1 MSQLGAGARH
11 APGSGDEGRHD
22 AQGHHH
28 GSRRARLPQLQR
40 RLPGRPGDEG
50 RGLHCRADSRHRRPE
65 VSRLAGGAALP
76 GWDSDRPRGR
86 ARRARAERGGR
97 RGRPRLLR
105 PLAPG
110 GDAQGVGRARSGRR
124 LQAPRAGRDDAAQLE
139 ARRRDLRRPDRQR
152 QEPDEP
158 PDRGAPARRRA
169 QGGPRAA
176 SDAVRRPRADA
187 RAALRDAGRH
197 RRLRPDRRGARG
209 VRAPGRARDGDVRGR
224 RLRRHPRAGPGRGRR
239 DRLGRRQ
246 QRLPILPPR
255 PADHG
260 GRPAQGGPR
269 AQVPPGRDEPAHGGR
284 RRHQQ
289 GRQRR
294 RPLDR
299 ARARGHRGGQPAT
312 RPWCA
317 PSRR

>member
-1 MSQLGAGARH
+1 MRKVIIMGAGGRDFHNFNVVYRDDPETEVVAFT
-11 APGSGDEGRHD
+11 AAQIPGIDD
-22 AQGHHH
+22 
-28 GSRRARLPQLQR
+28 RRYPA
-40 RLPGRPGDEG
+40 
-50 RGLHCRADSRHRRPE
+50 S
-65 VSRLAGGAALP
+65 LAGPRYPDGIPIVPEAELAALVQSEEV
-76 GWDSDRPRGR
+76 DEVVLAYSDLSH
-86 ARRARAERGGR
+86 A
-97 RGRPRLLR
+97 
-105 PLAPG
+105 G

-124 LQAPRAGRDDAAQLE
+124 LQAARARRDDAAQLE
-139 ARRRDLRRPDRQR
+139 AGRCGLRRPHRQR

-158 PDRGAPARRRA
+158 PDRAAPARRRA

-246 QRLPILPPR
+246 QRLPVLPPR

-260 GRPAQGGPR
+260 GRPAQGR
-269 AQVPPGRDEPAHGGR
+269 ARAHATTRAR
-284 RRHQQ
+284 RTCAWRTSSSST
-289 GRQRR
+289 RSTA
-294 RPLDR
+294 PTPDVDR
-299 ARARGHRGGQPAT
+299 ARARGHRGGQPARDRGARRVAGDARRRA
-312 RPWCA
+312 RPSPERPC
-317 PSRR
+317 S